1 MRSPFWWGCLALFGL
16 HLLTERVFYLDLP
29 LMDSYLDPVLSI
41 PIALGAVQLERV
53 WLHGQAPDYR
63 LSGLECAILTITLA
77 CAFELLLPRYS
88 ERLVYDPWDFVG
100 YAVGG
105 VLYYGVGRMSTH
117 P

>member
-1 MRSPFWWGCLALFGL
+1 M
-16 HLLTERVFYLDLP
+16 LTERVFYLHLP
-29 LMDSYLDPVLSI
+29 LIDSYLDPVLSI

-63 LSGLECAILTITLA
+63 LSGLECTVLTIALA
-77 CAFELLLPRYS
+77 CAFELLLPRHS
-88 ERLVYDPWDFVG
+88 ERLVYDPLDFVG

-105 VLYYGVGRMSTH
+105 VVYYGVGRMSTH